1 MRPDVMPCKINLR
14 KILKRKTDVSVYDDG
29 ERAGKLDPPSTYFIS
44 PEVPP
49 VVSRTTST
57 EPSYFP

>member
-1 MRPDVMPCKINLR
+1 MPCKINLR

-49 VVSRTTST
+49 AVSRTTST